1 MCLPFS
7 RFFSLLSLGLL
18 LFAQQHAHASAAAS
32 STILIL
38 GDSLSS
44 AFGMSRDAG
53 WTTLLQNKISA
64 QGLHYQL
71 INVSV
76 SGDTSRTGLGRL
88 THALQQHQPAIVIV
102 ALGGND
108 GLRGLPFTEIESS
121 LAGIIKTCQQQQA
134 RVLLAGVRLPPN
146 YGPVYNQR
154 FAELYLRLAQRYAV
168 PLIPQ
173 LLADVSEHRHLMQND
188 GIHPTA
194 EAQAKIMQNVWVKL
208 EPML

>member
-1 MCLPFS
+1 M
-7 RFFSLLSLGLL
+7 LSLGLL
-18 LFAQQHAHASAAAS
+18 LFAQQQAHAATASA

-53 WTTLLQNKISA
+53 WATLLQNKLNA
-64 QGLHYQL
+64 QGLNYQL
-71 INVSV
+71 VNVSV
-76 SGDTSRTGLGRL
+76 SGDTTRTGLGRL
-88 THALQQHQPAIVIV
+88 THALQQYQPAIVIV

-121 LAGIIKTCQQQQA
+121 LARIIKTCQQQQA
-134 RVLLAGVRLPPN
+134 KVLLAGVRLPPN
-146 YGPVYNQR
+146 YGPAYNKR
-154 FAELYLRLAQRYAV
+154 FAELYQRLARRYAV

-173 LLADVSEHRHLMQND
+173 LLADVSQHRHLMQDD

-194 EAQAKIMQNVWVKL
+194 EAQPIIMQNVWDRLKT
-208 EPML
+208 ML

>member
-1 MCLPFS
+1 M
-7 RFFSLLSLGLL
+7 FSLLSFGLL
-18 LFAQQHAHASAAAS
+18 LFAQQHAYAATASS

-44 AFGMSRDAG
+44 AFGISRDAG
-53 WTTLLQNKISA
+53 WVTLLQNKITA
-64 QGLHYQL
+64 QDLNYQL
-71 INVSV
+71 VNVSV
-76 SGDTSRTGLGRL
+76 SGDTTRTGLGRL
-88 THALQQHQPAIVIV
+88 THTLQKHRPVIVIV

-121 LAGIIKTCQQQQA
+121 LAHIIKTCQQQQSK
-134 RVLLAGVRLPPN
+134 VLLAGVRLPPN
-146 YGPVYNQR
+146 YGPAYNQR
-154 FAELYLRLAQRYAV
+154 FAELYQGLAKRYAI

-194 EAQAKIMQNVWVKL
+194 EAQPKIMQNVWSKL
-208 EPML
+208 KPML